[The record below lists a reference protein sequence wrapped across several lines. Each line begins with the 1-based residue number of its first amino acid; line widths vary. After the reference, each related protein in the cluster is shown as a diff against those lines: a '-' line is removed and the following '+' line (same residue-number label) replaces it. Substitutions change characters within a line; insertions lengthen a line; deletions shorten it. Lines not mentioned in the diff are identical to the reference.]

1 MLDASQVVLDQLR
14 LEYPGAFK
22 GWDGSRVRLTI
33 DEVDDGEKGRI
44 ILLTILFQ
52 LQDEKQKQ
60 SRRDRNSGG
69 KESYRVHKVLLSDVR
84 SEETRVGGE
93 ELISEFYTV
102 VDEESR

>member
-1 MLDASQVVLDQLR
+1 MFDASREALDQLR

-22 GWDGSRVRLTI
+22 GWDGSRVRLTM

-44 ILLTILFQ
+44 SMLTILFQ

-60 SRRDRNSGG
+60 SGRDRNSGG
-69 KESYRVHKVLLSDVR
+69 KKSYRVHKVLLTDVR

-93 ELISEFYTV
+93 ELISEFYTI